1 MAGRWVPGATGPEQI
16 LDARSGRIQS
26 RCRGQRHDLG
36 RLISQVLVVGLSPG
50 TRYVGY
56 DGRVGQAL
64 RSIYYGMDDFAR
76 QSTAANFAD
85 WVRKAQTIYPKNSKP
100 GIFRD
105 PVEGMVV
112 SRLRKIP
119 DKEYEVLVDLWY
131 TNGQE
136 LTRYNALPRDAQI
149 RVDSAFDLW
158 QIATGRASSTLVYD
172 G

>member
-1 MAGRWVPGATGPEQI
+1 MT
-16 LDARSGRIQS
+16 
-26 RCRGQRHDLG
+26 
-36 RLISQVLVVGLSPG
+36 
-50 TRYVGY
+50 
-56 DGRVGQAL
+56 GRVGQAL
-64 RSIYYGMDDFAR
+64 RSLYYGMDDFAR

-85 WVRKAQTIYPKNSKP
+85 WVRKAQTIYRRIARLVFPRSSS
-100 GIFRD
+100 R
-105 PVEGMVV
+105 MVL

-158 QIATGRASSTLVYD
+158 QIATGRASSDPGVRRLTIRNSVT
-172 G
+172 GEEKPMGEPGAFIPPVPHRH